1 MWMDLVI
8 QDVQGC
14 IGQILLIVFV
24 QHCVLMGTL
33 LIRFYTYVL
42 LLVLLA
48 IMLMILIG
56 CAKLHVLLLLKNTD
70 CRHRELEPVCSSV
83 HLPTTQITVP
93 TTACLTALLPLQS
106 CTNMTSKENVS
117 STAYRHI
124 THTFLIEPAEQV
136 APTAT
141 MLKIHQGLAKHLAL
155 PHILLTIQPID
166 VFCCVLLL
174 LLCLDTIMYALS
186 TVP

>member
-1 MWMDLVI
+1 
-8 QDVQGC
+8 
-14 IGQILLIVFV
+14 
-24 QHCVLMGTL
+24 
-33 LIRFYTYVL
+33 
-42 LLVLLA
+42 
-48 IMLMILIG
+48 MILIG
-56 CAKLHVLLLLKNTD
+56 CAKLHALLLLKNTD
-70 CRHRELEPVCSSV
+70 CKYQEFEPVCNSA
-83 HLPTTQITVP
+83 HLLTTQIIVP
-93 TTACLTALLPLQS
+93 TIVYLTALLPLQS

-174 LLCLDTIMYALS
+174 LLCLDTIMSVLS